1 MAVIGLYAP
10 RWRGSH

>member
-10 RWRGSH
+10 RWRGSP